1 MSNVLTAPAPLD
13 NDEDGPESELTASP
27 TPPTRTAG
35 FNEITLDDVAKVL
48 SLTIKDDD
56 GNKKIVFLAMLSAY
70 TDKSQI
76 NVSLNA
82 PSATGKTYL
91 ATQIAKL
98 FPADDKIERS
108 GASPTS
114 FFYGEGVEDKVRKAK
129 IVSLKRKILI
139 FYEQPNPAL
148 QEKLR
153 ALLSHDSR
161 EVVHSLT
168 NKKGGRNQVDTIII
182 EGFAATVFCSANMV
196 LDEQETTR
204 AILVSPEAT
213 EAKLKQAIHLQARR
227 GSNEDEFDDWL
238 ESRPERT
245 ALMERVVAIR
255 DEHVDEIIIED
266 SDEIERRFVKQLHAL
281 QPRHQRDMSHLQQLI
296 KAIALLNVWHR
307 RRTDGTVVA
316 SESDIDEAFKLW
328 SEFFE
333 SQNLNLPPAVMAI
346 YKKYV
351 VPAYLDKYKQGSQNT
366 KDAMRLGYVGVT
378 PNEVSAYYVSQE
390 GSVLNGDHL
399 NKQIL
404 PQLERAG
411 VITRKKPQKESEDD
425 LNDRRTRHII
435 PQQLTDEERK
445 YIGNGGIDDDQ
456 IDLLEEMSKL
466 IDNL

>member
-1 MSNVLTAPAPLD
+1 MKATAL
-13 NDEDGPESELTASP
+13 NDDHKNEQNTKLAT
-27 TPPTRTAG
+27 TNRTAE
-35 FNEITLDDVAKVL
+35 FAEMTLDDVAKVL

-98 FPADDKIERS
+98 FPAEDKIERS

-114 FFYGEGVEDKVRKAK
+114 FFYGEGLEDKVRKAK

-161 EVVHSLT
+161 EVVHSLV
-168 NKKGGRNQVDTIII
+168 NKNKGRHKTDTIII

-204 AILVSPEAT
+204 AILVSPEST

-227 GSNEDEFDDWL
+227 GSNEDEFDEWL
-238 ESRPERT
+238 ESRPERL
-245 ALMERVVAIR
+245 ALMERIVAIR
-255 DEHVDEIIIED
+255 DEHVNEIIIENP
-266 SDEIERRFVKQLHAL
+266 SEIEQRFIKQLRAL

-296 KAIALLNVWHR
+296 KAVALLNVWHR
-307 RRTDGTVVA
+307 RQSDGTVVA
-316 SESDIDEAFKLW
+316 SGSDIEEAFKLW
-328 SEFFE
+328 GEFFE

-351 VPAYLDKYKQGSQNT
+351 VPAYFEKLEQGNENM
-366 KDAMRLGYVGVT
+366 KHAMKMGYVGIT
-378 PNEVSAYYVSQE
+378 PNEVSAYYISQE

-411 VITRKKPQKESEDD
+411 VITRKKPLKENEDG

-435 PQQLTDEERK
+435 PQQLTDEEKK
-445 YIGNGGIDDDQ
+445 YIGNGGVDDAQ
-456 IDLLEEMSKL
+456 ADLLSELSEL
-466 IDNL
+466 IKDL

>member
-1 MSNVLTAPAPLD
+1 MKATTLKN
-13 NDEDGPESELTASP
+13 NDELAP
-27 TPPTRTAG
+27 TSRATDFA
-35 FNEITLDDVAKVL
+35 EMTLDDVAKVL

-56 GNKKIVFLAMLSAY
+56 NNKKIVFLAMLSAY

-82 PSATGKTYL
+82 PSSTGKTYL
-91 ATQIAKL
+91 ATEIAKL
-98 FPADDKIERS
+98 FPAEDKIERS

-114 FFYGEGVEDKVRKAK
+114 FFYGEGVDDKARKAK
-129 IVSLKRKILI
+129 IVSLRRKILI

-168 NKKGGRNQVDTIII
+168 NKKGGRNQTDTIII

-213 EAKLKQAIHLQARR
+213 EAKIKQAIHLQSMR
-227 GSNEDEFDDWL
+227 GSNEDEFDEWL
-238 ESRPERT
+238 GSRPERVE
-245 ALMERVVAIR
+245 LMERIEAIR
-255 DEHVDEIIIED
+255 DEQVDEIIIENP
-266 SDEIERRFVKQLHAL
+266 DEIERRFIEQLASL
-281 QPRHQRDMSHLQQLI
+281 QPRHQRDMSHLQQII
-296 KAIALLNVWHR
+296 KAIALVNVWYR
-307 RRTDGTVVA
+307 RRPDGMIVA
-316 SESDIDEAFKLW
+316 SKSDIDEAFKLW
-328 SEFFE
+328 GDFFE
-333 SQNLNLPPAVMAI
+333 SQNLNLPPAVMSI

-351 VPAYLDKYKQGSQNT
+351 LPAYFEKFKQGNE
-366 KDAMRLGYVGVT
+366 KVKHAMAMEQVGIT

-411 VITRKKPQKESEDD
+411 VITRKKPQKDNEDE

-435 PQQLTDEERK
+435 PQHLTDEEKK
-445 YIGNGGIDDDQ
+445 YIGNGGMEDYDAEQ
-456 IDLLEEMSKL
+456 LSQLEELMKDL
-466 IDNL
+466 

>member
-1 MSNVLTAPAPLD
+1 MNTTTLNDDHNNEQNV
-13 NDEDGPESELTASP
+13 ELKP
-27 TPPTRTAG
+27 TNRTTEFA
-35 FNEITLDDVAKVL
+35 EMTLDDVAKVL

-98 FPADDKIERS
+98 FPAEDKIERS

-114 FFYGEGVEDKVRKAK
+114 FFYGEGVDDKARKAK
-129 IVSLKRKILI
+129 IVSLRRKILI

-168 NKKGGRNQVDTIII
+168 NKKGGRNQTDTIII

-204 AILVSPEAT
+204 AILVSPEST
-213 EAKLKQAIHLQARR
+213 EAKLKQSIHLQARR

-238 ESRPERT
+238 ESRPERVK
-245 ALMERVVAIR
+245 LMERIVAIR

-266 SDEIERRFVKQLHAL
+266 PSEIEQRFIKQITSL

-296 KAIALLNVWHR
+296 KAIALLNVWR
-307 RRTDGTVVA
+307 RRRLDGTVVA
-316 SESDIDEAFKLW
+316 SVSDIDAAFKLW
-328 SEFFE
+328 NEFFE

-351 VPAYLDKYKQGSQNT
+351 VPAYFEKLDQGSENM
-366 KDAMRLGYVGVT
+366 KYAMKMGFVGVT
-378 PNEVSAYYVSQE
+378 PNEVSAYYASQE

-411 VITRKKPQKESEDD
+411 VITRKKPQKENEDD

-435 PQQLTDEERK
+435 PQQLTDEEKK
-445 YIGNGGIDDDQ
+445 YIGNGGMDDAQ
-456 IDLLEEMSKL
+456 ADLLSELSEL
-466 IDNL
+466 IKDL

>member
-1 MSNVLTAPAPLD
+1 MKAITPN
-13 NDEDGPESELTASP
+13 NSELTP
-27 TPPTRTAG
+27 TDRAAD
-35 FNEITLDDVAKVL
+35 FAEMTLDDVAKVL
-48 SLTIKDDD
+48 SFTIKDDD

-82 PSATGKTYL
+82 PSSTGKTYL

-98 FPADDKIERS
+98 FPAEDKIERS

-114 FFYGEGVEDKVRKAK
+114 FFYGEGVEDKERKAK
-129 IVSLKRKILI
+129 IVSLRRKILI

-161 EVVHSLT
+161 EVIHSLT
-168 NKKGGRNQVDTIII
+168 NKKGARNQVDMIII
-182 EGFAATVFCSANMV
+182 EGFPATVFCSANMV

-204 AILVSPEAT
+204 AILVSPEST

-227 GSNEDEFDDWL
+227 GSNEDEFDEWL
-238 ESRPERT
+238 ESRPER
-245 ALMERVVAIR
+245 AELMKRIVAIR

-266 SDEIERRFVKQLHAL
+266 PDKIERRFIKQLQAL

-307 RRTDGTVVA
+307 RRSDGTVVA
-316 SESDIDEAFKLW
+316 SESDIDAAFKLW
-328 SEFFE
+328 GDFFE
-333 SQNLNLPPAVMAI
+333 SQNLNLPPAVMSI

-351 VPAYLDKYKQGSQNT
+351 LPAYFEKFKQGNEKMKHT
-366 KDAMRLGYVGVT
+366 IAMEQVGIT

-411 VITRKKPQKESEDD
+411 VITRKKPQKENEDD

-435 PQQLTDEERK
+435 PQHLTDEEKK
-445 YIGNGGIDDDQ
+445 YIGNGGMETYDI
-456 IDLLEEMSKL
+456 EMLAQLDELMKEL
-466 IDNL
+466 

>member
-1 MSNVLTAPAPLD
+1 MKAIIPN
-13 NDEDGPESELTASP
+13 NNELTPAD
-27 TPPTRTAG
+27 RVAD
-35 FNEITLDDVAKVL
+35 FAEMTLDDVAKVL

-98 FPADDKIERS
+98 FPNEDKIERS

-114 FFYGEGVEDKVRKAK
+114 FFYGEGVEDKARKAK
-129 IVSLKRKILI
+129 IVSLRRKILI

-204 AILVSPEAT
+204 AILVSPEST

-238 ESRPERT
+238 ESQQERT
-245 ALMERVVAIR
+245 ALMERIVAIR
-255 DEHVDEIIIED
+255 DEHVDEIIIENP
-266 SDEIERRFVKQLHAL
+266 SEIERRFIKQLPAL

-307 RRTDGTVVA
+307 RRSDGTVVA

-328 SEFFE
+328 DEFFE

-351 VPAYLDKYKQGSQNT
+351 VPAYLDKFEHANQNM
-366 KDAMRLGYVGVT
+366 KHAMKMEYIGVT
-378 PNEVSAYYVSQE
+378 PNEVSAYYVGQE
-390 GSVLNGDHL
+390 GSILNGDHL

-411 VITRKKPQKESEDD
+411 VITRKKPQKENEDD

-435 PQQLTDEERK
+435 PQQLTDEEKK
-445 YIGNGGIDDDQ
+445 YVGNGGMEAYDTE
-456 IDLLEEMSKL
+456 LLTQLDELMKQL
-466 IDNL
+466 

>member
-1 MSNVLTAPAPLD
+1 VKANTP
-13 NDEDGPESELTASP
+13 NNNELTP
-27 TPPTRTAG
+27 TDRATDFA
-35 FNEITLDDVAKVL
+35 EMTLDDVAKVL

-82 PSATGKTYL
+82 PSSTGKTYL

-98 FPADDKIERS
+98 FPAEDKIERS

-114 FFYGEGVEDKVRKAK
+114 FFYGEGVEDKERKAK
-129 IVSLKRKILI
+129 IVSLRRKILI

-161 EVVHSLT
+161 EVIHSLT
-168 NKKGGRNQVDTIII
+168 NKKGARNQVDMIII
-182 EGFAATVFCSANMV
+182 EGFPATVFCSANMV

-204 AILVSPEAT
+204 AILVSPEST

-227 GSNEDEFDDWL
+227 GSNEDEFDEWL
-238 ESRPERT
+238 ESRPER
-245 ALMERVVAIR
+245 AELMKRIVAIR

-266 SDEIERRFVKQLHAL
+266 PDKIERRFIKQLQAL

-307 RRTDGTVVA
+307 RRSDGTVVA
-316 SESDIDEAFKLW
+316 SESDIDAAFKLW
-328 SEFFE
+328 GDFFE
-333 SQNLNLPPAVMAI
+333 SQNLNLPPAVMSI

-351 VPAYLDKYKQGSQNT
+351 LPAYFEKFKQGNE
-366 KDAMRLGYVGVT
+366 KMKHAIAMEQVGIT

-411 VITRKKPQKESEDD
+411 VITRKKPQKENEDD

-435 PQQLTDEERK
+435 PQHLTDEEKK
-445 YIGNGGIDDDQ
+445 YIGNGGMETHDTE
-456 IDLLEEMSKL
+456 LLAQLDELMK
-466 IDNL
+466 NL

>member
-1 MSNVLTAPAPLD
+1 MKAITPNNNGLT
-13 NDEDGPESELTASP
+13 P
-27 TPPTRTAG
+27 TDRAAD
-35 FNEITLDDVAKVL
+35 FAEMTLDDVAKVL

-82 PSATGKTYL
+82 PSSTGKTYL

-98 FPADDKIERS
+98 FPAEDKIERS

-114 FFYGEGVEDKVRKAK
+114 FFYGEGVEDKERKAK
-129 IVSLKRKILI
+129 IVSLRRKILI

-153 ALLSHDSR
+153 VLLSHDSR
-161 EVVHSLT
+161 EVIHSLT
-168 NKKGGRNQVDTIII
+168 NKKGARNQVDMIII
-182 EGFAATVFCSANMV
+182 EGFPATVFCSANMV

-204 AILVSPEAT
+204 AILVSPEST

-227 GSNEDEFDDWL
+227 GSNEDEFDEWL
-238 ESRPERT
+238 ESRPER
-245 ALMERVVAIR
+245 AELMKRIVAIR

-266 SDEIERRFVKQLHAL
+266 PDKIEQRFIKQLQAL

-307 RRTDGTVVA
+307 RRSDGAVVA
-316 SESDIDEAFKLW
+316 SESDIDAAFKLW
-328 SEFFE
+328 GDFFE
-333 SQNLNLPPAVMAI
+333 SQNLNLPPAVMSI

-351 VPAYLDKYKQGSQNT
+351 LPAYFEKFKQGNE
-366 KDAMRLGYVGVT
+366 KMKHAMAMEQVGIT

-411 VITRKKPQKESEDD
+411 VITRKKPQKENEDD

-435 PQQLTDEERK
+435 PQHLTDEEKK
-445 YIGNGGIDDDQ
+445 YIGNGGMETHDTE
-456 IDLLEEMSKL
+456 LLAQLDELMK
-466 IDNL
+466 NL

>member
-1 MSNVLTAPAPLD
+1 MKTAILKDDYNNEQNV
-13 NDEDGPESELTASP
+13 ELRP
-27 TPPTRTAG
+27 TNRITEFA
-35 FNEITLDDVAKVL
+35 EMTLDDVAKVL

-98 FPADDKIERS
+98 FPAEDKIERS

-168 NKKGGRNQVDTIII
+168 NKKGGRNQTDTIII

-204 AILVSPEAT
+204 AILVSPEST

-227 GSNEDEFDDWL
+227 GSNEDEFDEWL
-238 ESRPERT
+238 ESRPERL
-245 ALMERVVAIR
+245 ALMERIVAIR
-255 DEHVDEIIIED
+255 DEHINEIIIED
-266 SDEIERRFVKQLHAL
+266 PGEIEQRFIKQLRAL

-307 RRTDGTVVA
+307 RRSDGTVVA
-316 SESDIDEAFKLW
+316 SKSDIDEAFKLW
-328 SEFFE
+328 GEFFE

-346 YKKYV
+346 YKKYI
-351 VPAYLDKYKQGSQNT
+351 VPAYFDKFKHGSQNMQH
-366 KDAMRLGYVGVT
+366 AMAVKYIGVT

-390 GSVLNGDHL
+390 GSILNSDHL

-404 PQLERAG
+404 PQLERSG
-411 VITRKKPQKESEDD
+411 IITRKKPLKENEDD
-425 LNDRRTRHII
+425 FNDRRTRHII
-435 PQQLTDEERK
+435 PQQLTDEEKK

-456 IDLLEEMSKL
+456 ADLLSELSEL
-466 IDNL
+466 IKDL

>member
-1 MSNVLTAPAPLD
+1 MTNMIA
-13 NDEDGPESELTASP
+13 TASDDEEDERMP
-27 TPPTRTAG
+27 AVPSNRSSE
-35 FNEITLDDVAKVL
+35 FKEMTLNDVAKVL

-91 ATQIAKL
+91 ATKIAKL
-98 FPADDKIERS
+98 FPAEDKIERS

-114 FFYGEGVEDKVRKAK
+114 FFYGEGVEDKARKAK

-139 FYEQPNPAL
+139 FYEQPNPSL

-245 ALMERVVAIR
+245 ALMKRIVAIR

-266 SDEIERRFVKQLHAL
+266 PDEIERRFIKQLAAL

-307 RRTDGTVVA
+307 RRSNGTVVA
-316 SESDIDEAFKLW
+316 SESDINEAFKLW
-328 SEFFE
+328 DEFFE

-346 YKKYV
+346 YKKYL
-351 VPAYLDKYKQGSQNT
+351 VPAYLDKFKHGNQNM
-366 KDAMRLGYVGVT
+366 KHAMKMEYVGVT
-378 PNEVSAYYVSQE
+378 PNEVSAYYASQE
-390 GSVLNGDHL
+390 GSILNGDHL

-435 PQQLTDEERK
+435 PQQLTDEEKK
-445 YIGNGGIDDDQ
+445 YIGNGGMEAYDTEMLAQ
-456 IDLLEEMSKL
+456 LEDLIKDL
-466 IDNL
+466 

>member
-1 MSNVLTAPAPLD
+1 MTNMIA
-13 NDEDGPESELTASP
+13 TASDDEEDERMP
-27 TPPTRTAG
+27 AVPSNRSSE
-35 FNEITLDDVAKVL
+35 FKEMTLNDVAKVL
-48 SLTIKDDD
+48 SLTIKDED
-56 GNKKIVFLAMLSAY
+56 GNKKILFLAMLSAY

-98 FPADDKIERS
+98 FPAEDKIERS

-114 FFYGEGVEDKVRKAK
+114 FFYGEGVEDKARKAK

-139 FYEQPNPAL
+139 FYEQPNPSL

-245 ALMERVVAIR
+245 ALMKRIVAIR

-266 SDEIERRFVKQLHAL
+266 PDEIERRFIKQLAAL

-307 RRTDGTVVA
+307 RRSNGTVVA
-316 SESDIDEAFKLW
+316 SESDINEAFKLW
-328 SEFFE
+328 DEFFE

-346 YKKYV
+346 YKKYL
-351 VPAYLDKYKQGSQNT
+351 VPAYLDKFKHGNQNM
-366 KDAMRLGYVGVT
+366 KHAMKMEYVGVT
-378 PNEVSAYYVSQE
+378 PNEVSAYYASQE
-390 GSVLNGDHL
+390 GSILNGDHL

-435 PQQLTDEERK
+435 PQQLTDEEKK
-445 YIGNGGIDDDQ
+445 YIGNGGMEAYDTEMLAQ
-456 IDLLEEMSKL
+456 LEDLIKDL
-466 IDNL
+466 

>member
-1 MSNVLTAPAPLD
+1 
-13 NDEDGPESELTASP
+13 
-27 TPPTRTAG
+27 
-35 FNEITLDDVAKVL
+35 
-48 SLTIKDDD
+48 
-56 GNKKIVFLAMLSAY
+56 
-70 TDKSQI
+70 
-76 NVSLNA
+76 
-82 PSATGKTYL
+82 
-91 ATQIAKL
+91 
-98 FPADDKIERS
+98 
-108 GASPTS
+108 
-114 FFYGEGVEDKVRKAK
+114 
-129 IVSLKRKILI
+129 
-139 FYEQPNPAL
+139 
-148 QEKLR
+148 LR

-245 ALMERVVAIR
+245 ALMKRIVAIR

-266 SDEIERRFVKQLHAL
+266 PDEIERRFIKQLAAL

-307 RRTDGTVVA
+307 RRSNGTVVA
-316 SESDIDEAFKLW
+316 SESDINEAFKLW
-328 SEFFE
+328 DEFFE

-346 YKKYV
+346 YKKYL
-351 VPAYLDKYKQGSQNT
+351 VPAYLDKFKHGNQNM
-366 KDAMRLGYVGVT
+366 KHAMKMEYVGVT
-378 PNEVSAYYVSQE
+378 PNEVSAYYASQE
-390 GSVLNGDHL
+390 GSILNGDHL

-435 PQQLTDEERK
+435 PQQLTDEEKK
-445 YIGNGGIDDDQ
+445 YIGNGGMEAYDTEMLAQ
-456 IDLLEEMSKL
+456 LEDLIKDL
-466 IDNL
+466 

>member
-1 MSNVLTAPAPLD
+1 MTNMIA
-13 NDEDGPESELTASP
+13 TASDDEEDERMP
-27 TPPTRTAG
+27 AVPSNRSSE
-35 FNEITLDDVAKVL
+35 FKEMTLNDVAKVL

-98 FPADDKIERS
+98 FPAEDKIERS

-114 FFYGEGVEDKVRKAK
+114 FFYGEGVEDKARKAK

-139 FYEQPNPAL
+139 FYEQPNPSL

-245 ALMERVVAIR
+245 ALMKRIVAIR

-266 SDEIERRFVKQLHAL
+266 PDEIERRFIKQLAAL

-307 RRTDGTVVA
+307 RRSNGTVVA
-316 SESDIDEAFKLW
+316 SESDINEAFKLW
-328 SEFFE
+328 DEFFE

-346 YKKYV
+346 YKKYL
-351 VPAYLDKYKQGSQNT
+351 VPAYLDKFKHGNQNM
-366 KDAMRLGYVGVT
+366 KHAMKMEYVGVT
-378 PNEVSAYYVSQE
+378 PNEVSAYYASQE
-390 GSVLNGDHL
+390 GSILNGDHL

-435 PQQLTDEERK
+435 PQQLTDEEKK
-445 YIGNGGIDDDQ
+445 YIGNGGMEAYDTEMLAQ
-456 IDLLEEMSKL
+456 LEDLIKDL
-466 IDNL
+466 